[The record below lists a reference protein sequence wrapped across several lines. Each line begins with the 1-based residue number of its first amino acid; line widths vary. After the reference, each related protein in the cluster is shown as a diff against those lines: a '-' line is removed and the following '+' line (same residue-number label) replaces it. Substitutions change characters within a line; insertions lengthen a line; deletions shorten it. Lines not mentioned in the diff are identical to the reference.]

1 MNWLFPDLDAACIYL
16 LVILGISFILL
27 IFVFLYNESYKVW
40 KDDYYRDKDLL
51 MRKEKLIYRIYRMFL

>member
-1 MNWLFPDLDAACIYL
+1 MNWLFSDLDTACIYSLVMLGL
-16 LVILGISFILL
+16 LFIFL

-51 MRKEKLIYRIYRMFL
+51 MRREKLIYRFYRIFL